1 MRRSIRKYKGLP
13 NKELTVAYKK
23 ISRDLDRAYSNALR
37 VGEQMAEDMEEHK
50 PSNIKKLQKLDDVVN
65 CLQVE
70 LDAIGMLK
78 TGRFC

>member
-1 MRRSIRKYKGLP
+1 MKRAIRKYKGLV

-70 LDAIGMLK
+70 LDSIGMLK